1 MLSTIRHNLESGVL
15 NNLGRHVACGSKI
28 FTSTTEC
35 IVSLVSVDVE
45 VVPLI
50 HPIDVS
56 SQTCAN
62 LRSARCT
69 SRVESSRVESS
80 RVGSGRVESGR
91 VESSRVE
98 SSRVESSRV
107 ESGRVGSGRVG
118 SGRVGSSR
126 VEPVSPGSKNYFHRL
141 IPLSNGKISRRSSW
155 ARNFPEPHV
164 TSYLFV
170 LLCFAPARMKHYDYD
185 PIGTRGK

>member
-1 MLSTIRHNLESGVL
+1 MSSNLMTKIAPMLSTIRHNLESGVL

-28 FTSTTEC
+28 LASTTEC

-69 SRVESSRVESS
+69 SRVESSRVESG
-80 RVGSGRVESGR
+80 RVGSGRVGSGR
-91 VESSRVE
+91 VGSGRVG
-98 SSRVESSRV
+98 
-107 ESGRVGSGRVG
+107 SGRVGSGRVG
-118 SGRVGSSR
+118 SGRVGSSQC
-126 VEPVSPGSKNYFHRL
+126 H
-141 IPLSNGKISRRSSW
+141 
-155 ARNFPEPHV
+155 
-164 TSYLFV
+164 
-170 LLCFAPARMKHYDYD
+170 
-185 PIGTRGK
+185 